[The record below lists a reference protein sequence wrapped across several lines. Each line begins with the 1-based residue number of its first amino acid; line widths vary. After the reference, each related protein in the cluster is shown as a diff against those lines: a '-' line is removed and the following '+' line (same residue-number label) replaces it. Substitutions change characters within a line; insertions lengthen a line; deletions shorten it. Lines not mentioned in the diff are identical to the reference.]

1 MVFTLP
7 KTGAACYLSSMRFL
21 FLMDPVET
29 IIRDEDTTFALM
41 LAAEAAGVEVYHALH
56 QDLVLDGN
64 ERFVHTRP
72 VVLSRD
78 ISNPPARL
86 LESSRRPLSDFDA
99 LFIRKDPPFNE
110 DYLWMSLLLSAIPDG
125 ERPFVINRPMGLR
138 NANEKLYAT
147 LFPEVTPK
155 TLVTGRKDEILRFL
169 EAQGGA
175 AVIKPIDG
183 HGGEGVFKL
192 DSEDPNKNAIIES
205 LTRNERR
212 QVMVQE
218 FLPAVKEGDKRIL
231 LIGGEPLGAILRV
244 PRSDDLRSNIHV
256 GGSVVKAT
264 LDAADKKII
273 AAVRERL
280 EEDGLYFVGLDVIG
294 GRLTEV
300 NVTSPTGIQ
309 QMTRLDGVDYSAR
322 VVEWVKARLLGS

>member
-1 MVFTLP
+1 
-7 KTGAACYLSSMRFL
+7 
-21 FLMDPVET
+21 MDPGET

-41 LAAEAAGVEVYHALH
+41 LAAEAAGIEVHHALH
-56 QDLVLDGN
+56 SDLILEGKT
-64 ERFVHTRP
+64 RFVHARP
-72 VVLSRD
+72 VALSLDEAR
-78 ISNPPARL
+78 PPALL
-86 LESSRRPLSDFDA
+86 LESERRLLSDFDA

-110 DYLWMSLLLSAIPDG
+110 DYLWLSLLLSGIPEG
-125 ERPFVINRPMGLR
+125 EKPFVINRPMGLR

-147 LFPEVTPK
+147 HFSEVTPR

-169 EAQGGA
+169 EGEGGA

-192 DSEDPNKNAIIES
+192 DSSDPNKNAIIEA

-256 GGSVVKAT
+256 GGSVVRAT
-264 LDAADKKII
+264 IDEADARII
-273 AAVRERL
+273 EAVRERL
-280 EEDGLYFVGLDVIG
+280 GAEGLYFVGLDVIG

-309 QMTRLDGVDYSAR
+309 QMSRLDGVDYSAR
-322 VVEWVKARLLGS
+322 VIEWVKARAAAL